1 MFPELTITELA
12 CYAFSAESGVLD
24 RLEEIKELEQENI
37 IHSWTLTAN
46 LESVECVAIVLLPS
60 IGFTLARALLQSGQ
74 SRQESYLTLRMAFE
88 RPSGD
93 PDLDNFAVD
102 YSEQLEA
109 ELGCH
114 ATVKWAVPNFQDIRT
129 FVGLVKRTA
138 MHQIYEVMQQWT
150 RRAAFILD
158 IYSAYENMVRVLS
171 AEILSALI

>member
-1 MFPELTITELA
+1 MT
-12 CYAFSAESGVLD
+12 
-24 RLEEIKELEQENI
+24 
-37 IHSWTLTAN
+37 
-46 LESVECVAIVLLPS
+46 
-60 IGFTLARALLQSGQ
+60 
-74 SRQESYLTLRMAFE
+74 FE